1 MEQRGCL
8 LAGTVFQLYLLL
20 LGDIGISFVVCLVV
34 IVGYGIVHPIGEI
47 GAVAVESSVGEG
59 IINGYQ
65 TVDVFG
71 AIGVMIIVI
80 ADINSRSYQNDK
92 ERTKV
97 ALIATAIAGVMLF
110 FVFMGLTWCC
120 IRRSLYRFFLSI
132 FHMFEAGLPS
142 GFDMAHIMYCVFLAG
157 AMNAMDAF

>member
-47 GAVAVESSVGEG
+47 GAVAVESGVGEG

-65 TVDVFG
+65 TMDVFG

-80 ADINSRSYQNDK
+80 TDINSRSYQNDK
-92 ERTKV
+92 DRTKV

-120 IRRSLYRFFLSI
+120 IRRSLYRFFSLFSTCSKPD
-132 FHMFEAGLPS
+132 FHPASTWPILC
-142 GFDMAHIMYCVFLAG
+142 I
-157 AMNAMDAF
+157 AFFWRAP